1 MGWRFLFNLRRKP
14 GCLARNKEGVDV
26 CVENYDTL
34 VNAGPMPLKYSV
46 PDFYGMQLCMVMHCC
61 AIGAMGDPVNAK

>member
-1 MGWRFLFNLRRKP
+1 M
-14 GCLARNKEGVDV
+14 